1 MQPLEGIRIA
11 DFSHVMAGPYASHL
25 LRLLGA
31 EVIKI
36 ESPGR
41 GDAMRYYGYDRRY
54 DGMSPAFIGVNAG
67 KKSVVLNLK
76 KPSAVAAAKKL
87 IETSDIVLENFRP
100 GVIKRLGLG
109 YDVCKQLNPGIVY
122 CSVSGYGQT
131 GPMRDWPAIDNI
143 VQATSGMMSLSGET
157 DGEWMRVGFPVVDT
171 ITGQL
176 AAFAILAALYR
187 RQKTG
192 EGDYIDVAML
202 DASLAFMTA
211 AVVPFLIT
219 GKTMPRTGNTGYSG
233 QPTTGLFTGAD
244 GHQVSLGVVQQ
255 GQFEALARH
264 LEREDWLDDPRY
276 KTSDLRLA
284 NSDALKAEL
293 AEVIKTRNAADWE
306 SSMSAINIPCGMVR
320 DVSESIAFSH
330 LKQRGLKIPVSL
342 PPDLPPSPN
351 EIAEIVN
358 AGFIMGNDGPG
369 VDGELPVHG
378 ADTESVLAMLGYNE
392 EEINEITKGPGE

>member
-1 MQPLEGIRIA
+1 MKPLEGIRIA

-25 LRLLGA
+25 LHLLGA
-31 EVIKI
+31 EVIKV

-41 GDAMRYYGYDRRY
+41 GDAMRFYGYDRRY

-67 KKSVVLNLK
+67 KKSIVLNLK
-76 KPSAVAAAKKL
+76 KISAIAAAKKL
-87 IETSDIVLENFRP
+87 IETSDVVLENFRP

-109 YDVCKQLNPGIVY
+109 YDVCKDLNPGIVY

-143 VQATSGMMSLSGET
+143 VQATSGMMSLSGEA
-157 DGEWMRVGFPVVDT
+157 DGDWVRVGFPVVDT

-176 AAFAILAALYR
+176 AAFAILAALFR

-202 DASLAFMTA
+202 DSSLAFMTA
-211 AVVPFLIT
+211 AVVPFLVT

-233 QPTTGLFTGAD
+233 QPTTGLFTGSD
-244 GHQVSLGVVQQ
+244 GRQISLGVVQQ

-264 LEREDWLDDPRY
+264 LEREDWLHDPRY
-276 KTSDLRLA
+276 ETPDLRLA
-284 NSDALKAEL
+284 NSQELKAEL
-293 AEVIKTRNAADWE
+293 AQVIKTRTAEEWE
-306 SSMSAINIPCGMVR
+306 SGMSSVNIPCGMVR
-320 DVSESIAFSH
+320 DVSEAVSLPH
-330 LKQRGLKIPVSL
+330 LDQRGLKIPISL
-342 PPDLPPSPN
+342 PKDLPLPSN
-351 EIAEIVN
+351 ETARIMN
-358 AGFIMGNDGPG
+358 AGFMMEKDGPG
-369 VDGELPVHG
+369 VAGGPPVHG

-392 EEINEITKGPGE
+392 DEICDIIDGSGE